1 MPDENR
7 DFEVTVIMGDVV
19 DYGHARAGLQYALIT
34 LSHYEM
40 CIHDPMIDD
49 SGRNPVDPSYYGMSQ
64 DEVVRFVLAN
74 KALIETQNLLH
85 DKLSGFVDD
94 ACLRIQTTL
103 GSDSGDVAAHM
114 FSDSSATD
122 QFAITLGTQL
132 AQYALTE
139 YLRAIERSDESPSAS
154 PRG

>member
-7 DFEVTVIMGDVV
+7 DLEITVIMGDVV
-19 DYGHARAGLQYALIT
+19 DYGQARSGAQYALIT
-34 LSHYEM
+34 LSHHEM
-40 CIHDPMIDD
+40 CIHDPRMDD
-49 SGRNPVDPSYYGMSQ
+49 SGRDPVDPSYYGMSP
-64 DEVVRFVLAN
+64 DEVERFILAN
-74 KALIETQNLLH
+74 EALIESQNLLQ

-94 ACLRIQTTL
+94 ACARIQTTL
-103 GSDSGDVAAHM
+103 GAESGDLAAHM

-122 QFAITLGTQL
+122 QLSLTMGQQL

-139 YLRAIERSDESPSAS
+139 YWKAVERSDESPSAS